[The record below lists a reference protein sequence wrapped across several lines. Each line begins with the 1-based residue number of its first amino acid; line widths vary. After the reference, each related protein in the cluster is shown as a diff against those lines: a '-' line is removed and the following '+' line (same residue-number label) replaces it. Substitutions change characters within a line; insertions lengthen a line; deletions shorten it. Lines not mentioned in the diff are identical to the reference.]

1 MVSQLQTLD
10 NGKPVLDFDT
20 DYLHWVFQLNV
31 DHCNVTASVGGYRGW
46 ALGKMKNE
54 LSPQYYFVGDRKPF
68 EPWIHW
74 KWQDWRDW
82 MDGWKGWDGDLE
94 DLQAGLEEGLKDG
107 ILIGHA
113 DRTPGRYES
122 CDAKTGR
129 KCKLQRP
136 LRQTNEKIHPSAR
149 VRVAMHGK
157 GLDDKGEYFPKGLK
171 GFELVGPEGADAT
184 DPFAEGFRWVG
195 KDDKGVT
202 VTLEEDRLGVD
213 ETALLIASRVAVAK
227 MEAERKAGAGVAG
240 VTASVADGEGL

>member
-1 MVSQLQTLD
+1 
-10 NGKPVLDFDT
+10 
-20 DYLHWVFQLNV
+20 
-31 DHCNVTASVGGYRGW
+31 
-46 ALGKMKNE
+46 
-54 LSPQYYFVGDRKPF
+54 
-68 EPWIHW
+68 
-74 KWQDWRDW
+74 